1 MMHRRT
7 ISARSFAIRDQR
19 WLHYRIKDRAE
30 AVNDQKFGVSTVFG
44 AGGGAGSQAPLAP

>member
-19 WLHYRIKDRAE
+19 WLHYRFKDRAE
-30 AVNDQKFGVSTVFG
+30 AVNDQKFGVSTAFG
-44 AGGGAGSQAPLAP
+44 AGGGAGSQTPLAP